1 MTFCYYRCWIG
12 KTRIIY
18 IVHND
23 IYKNVNCWLQC
34 FKSSNLVLTTCMVFG
49 TYNCWQMLITG
60 SLVWKRSIVTV
71 CLLSYIQML
80 FRFFVFVC
88 LGNAVVEVYRRLNGV
103 TGEVVEPFNIYSDDI
118 GWSLRDIESCW
129 GCSCSCKSKLWIK
142 RCRCCGDERPSAFCW
157 LCTSYC
163 FLA

>member
-71 CLLSYIQML
+71 CLLSYVQML
-80 FRFFVFVC
+80 FRFFVFC
-88 LGNAVVEVYRRLNGV
+88 LSWKRRCRSILAIKWC

-129 GCSCSCKSKLWIK
+129 GCSWSCKSKLWIK
-142 RCRCCGDERPSAFCW
+142 RCRCCGGERPSAFCW

>member
-49 TYNCWQMLITG
+49 TYNCWQKLITG

-142 RCRCCGDERPSAFCW
+142 RCRCCGGERSSAFCW